1 MLNWQIP
8 IIRRQPTQLK
18 MSEVGAWSGGNV
30 TTSSTKIEPSFAN
43 SIQFSSGTAG
53 GNIEPSGLV
62 SWYKFEEAG
71 TTCTDEKGN
80 YTGTLSNS
88 AGRFDIGKFG
98 SCMYPNGAYMMSTAN
113 STLGSIAS
121 ISYWVNGSNY
131 SAAGGGGEWNNMW
144 SKTSTSNDWR
154 NVIWDTGSAS
164 LSINIYSINYLANQV
179 PENTWTHIATT
190 WKNND
195 FLKLYINGSLIGSTA
210 TTTITE
216 STGSL
221 FLGFYNW
228 TNTGYFRGKIDDF
241 KVWNRD
247 LTATEVASEFNITT
261 GSYGVGAGGSTAIQN
276 TNLTESWGTLASNWD
291 LIGWVNPNQTI
302 GSLEIDVASDTS
314 FTNYNRYVKTNIGS
328 GWNLLSID
336 LGSPISSGG
345 TLDWN
350 NIKAIKFAT
359 SGNPTII
366 TQDWAIGA
374 VANNV

>member
-1 MLNWQIP
+1 VALVWDIP

-121 ISYWVNGSNY
+121 ISCWVNGSNY
-131 SAAGGGGEWNNMW
+131 ATANVYNHLW
-144 SKTSTSNDWR
+144 SKTSGGNDWLLDVR
-154 NVIWDTGSAS
+154 NIGSGYVVINNYALPF
-164 LSINIYSINYLANQV
+164 LSSQV
-179 PENTWTHIATT
+179 PENSWVHLAMT

-195 FLKLYINGSLIGSTA
+195 FLRLYINGSLIGSTA
-210 TTTITE
+210 TTNITE

-221 FLGFYNW
+221 FVGYYNW
-228 TNTGYFRGKIDDF
+228 VSTYYWCGKIDDF

-247 LTATEVASEFNITT
+247 LTATEVASEFAITT

-276 TNLTESWGTLASNWD
+276 TNLTESWGALASNWD
-291 LIGWVNPNQTI
+291 LIGWINPSVTI

-345 TLDWN
+345 TLDWSD
-350 NIKAIKFAT
+350 IKAIKFAT

-374 VANNV
+374 VANS